1 MKLIV
6 ALGNPGSQY
15 AQNRHNVGFML
26 ADDIVRHHRFSPWK
40 AKFQGQICE
49 GEMNGEKVLLLK
61 PSTFMNL
68 SGQSV
73 QEVLRFYKIEIRDT
87 YVLHDEL
94 DLAFTK
100 MRVKFAGG
108 HAGHNGLRSITQ
120 HCGDGYFRLRIGIDH
135 PGDKAQVHNHVLGD
149 FSKQED
155 KELIPFLDAMARHID
170 LWLAGKE
177 SEFMNK
183 SIEFFKKN

>member
-1 MKLIV
+1 MKLIT
-6 ALGNPGSQY
+6 ALGNPGSKY

-26 ADDIVRHHRFSPWK
+26 GDELAREYRFSPWK

-49 GEMNGEKVLLLK
+49 GEIAGIRCLLLK

-68 SGQSV
+68 SGLSV
-73 QEVLRFYKIEIRDT
+73 NEVLRFYKIDIRDT

-94 DLAFTK
+94 DLAFNK
-100 MRVKFAGG
+100 FRVKFAGG

-120 HCGDGYFRLRIGIDH
+120 HCTDGFFRLRIGIDH

-149 FSKQED
+149 YSKA
-155 KELIPFLDAMARHID
+155 ELAEVTPALEACARHFG
-170 LWLAGKE
+170 LWLTGKD

-183 SIEFFKKN
+183 ITLKA